1 MPLEVKLFIPRRNV
15 CEAAKITEENLQ
27 KISNWTSGDREVQG
41 SIYEGSIGKW
51 VVRRGDS
58 KFELMSEGEL
68 WGLYEPILH

>member
-1 MPLEVKLFIPRRNV
+1 MSLEVKLFVPRRVV

-27 KISNWTSGDREVQG
+27 NINNWTSGDREVQR
-41 SIYEGSIGKW
+41 SIYEGAIGKW

-68 WGLYEPILH
+68 WGLYEPILR